1 MVLKLKKKNDS
12 SFFMYDVEGKD
23 FDAEI
28 LVHDDTKYAKDVHAM
43 LVEMSYN
50 LNRETI
56 HKKGTKLDMVLKID
70 FL

>member
-1 MVLKLKKKNDS
+1 
-12 SFFMYDVEGKD
+12 MYDVEGKD

-43 LVEMSYN
+43 LVEMSCN